1 MAEVGAPVLATAVP
15 SLGNL
20 LSEEW
25 GVDMTVKDMLCK
37 LQIQLM
43 SLHTFLGDASG
54 LRPDLQLQADEVRE
68 LLHAMETRLHSF
80 VMRMELTKGTLL
92 ATISKK
98 IINHEIVSYI
108 EDAQIKVQEVRDRHR
123 TYRCKS
129 SLESTS
135 TRKVGPVGIPGAV
148 DDIAKQL
155 SRGDLVSIV
164 GLGGMGKTTLARAVY
179 NKMKKKGG
187 FDCYAFVCIGP
198 RADMKKFLT
207 DIFDEFHI
215 EIHVHAP
222 DQDQLISQ
230 LQNFLADKRFLF
242 VIDDIWD
249 EEAWAFIKHA
259 CVGSAGSKIITTT
272 RNLKVAQGLGGAV
285 YTMKLLSP
293 ADSEELLLRTKAEAQ
308 SHDVEFDKVSNKILR
323 KCGGVLSYSYY
334 DIPYNI
340 KRCFLYL
347 NLFPEDHWID
357 KNMLIWRWVA
367 EGLVPDGLFE
377 TGETYF
383 NELIDRSMIQWAVS
397 PRDVG
402 QGGCRVHGL
411 MRDLIR
417 DLSISE
423 NFSTRLGMKQERTS
437 QTGPIHR
444 LAIHKGHDRNT
455 RMELG
460 EVLSLYASMCHG
472 SSLPSLQR
480 FKQLRVIDL
489 EACDLSVRDCK
500 LKDLR
505 KLKGLKYVGLVG
517 TPIAE
522 LPRDIGGLELLQTL
536 DVTAT
541 GIRELP
547 PFIGE
552 LRKLR
557 CLRAGKGTRMKG
569 RVGKLTS
576 LEELWL
582 YSADKSPD
590 FAAELRKLSRMRV
603 LVIHF
608 DEMDKDLQEVLAASL
623 QELKKLQVLQIWS
636 DAEEKVRLMGSWEG
650 SVPSSQLHQ
659 LLLFRII
666 LPRPMA
672 WICRSH
678 VPKLSKLLLQVE
690 TLETEHLEILGQ
702 MPSLCSLCLH
712 CEGHRLSYTASRDEF
727 QVLEYLNTNIE
738 LICGAGALPWI
749 QELEVGGIR
758 VGIDVGLQGNMP
770 LLERATYHL
779 DCQGCCGHM
788 EVHKAEEELREAA
801 KAHPNRPT
809 LCIKRWNNFELEM
822 HHQFIRPVVRAL
834 AEEMHHHQFIINN
847 SSGIVVSPAFA
858 NVLSDC
864 IARAVGAIGAPPTLS
879 LGDATDGKDSSSQGS
894 DIAVQTGI
902 IFDQAAAHRKMS
914 NDVQQLLN
922 TKIAARMGSRDGPL
936 SSSEIYT
943 TVELIMSEVIS
954 HYSQNEPEIV
964 TVNSKAIPMM
974 LNLLHTAQASSNG
987 SSEVSDKVMLINS
1000 CLAYDSMT
1008 VKGQA
1013 CLRSSLE
1020 KGKRR
1025 QNPEPYCVSSVVE
1038 EMDWP
1043 GEGQGEDEDANL
1055 AENADACVICG
1066 RLRPKVDMDSAL
1078 SWVKTPVGAA
1088 YGQSLICTNRGTA
1101 AGEMLPCSEGMQ
1113 PTGLTM
1119 GLLEK
1124 ITRNFSEE
1132 RVLGQGGYGKV
1143 YLGVHENGQKIAV
1156 KLLYN
1161 NMQTIDDKQFKH
1173 EFENLIVLKHQNI
1186 VRLVGYCYETQH
1198 QHMEFEGRHVFGEIT
1213 YKALC
1218 FEYMPRG
1225 SLQKHLFGNE
1235 TTPLKQN
1242 LYIQL
1247 MSACQYKIHLD
1258 QHSIDSPFVYKFAD
1272 DYKGLDWQTRYKI
1285 IKGTCQGL
1293 KYLHEGFKDPF
1304 YHLDLKPDNILLDE
1318 NMAPKLADFGLSKF
1332 YGGEQTR
1339 VTQSP
1344 IGTIGYMPPEYLF
1357 GSKVSKKYDIF
1368 SLGVVMI
1375 KIIAGLSSHG
1385 IDAEM
1390 QQEFLD
1396 QVQGNWRKKLQPT
1409 WSSTEPLEAQCQQVK
1424 ICAEIALRCMDKDM
1438 YNRPCIVDI
1447 IHDLDKTEIF
1457 IENITYYE
1465 QDPSP
1470 PLASTSTVVQP
1481 AASPSILF
1489 RPSPASFPIRSSAQ
1503 PQRPPQKVPSMV
1515 PPPPN
1520 SHRKGLFSTSV
1531 YGKPPDGLL
1540 AITEH
1545 VYVLDSCFNT
1555 NIFAGDK
1562 HQRQQHVRGILSHLK
1577 SNFADACFL
1586 VSHFK
1591 EGWRSPTLE
1600 AKDLTSDNMIVM
1612 EYPRQYEGCSVLTI
1626 ETIHNFLMVGNTW
1639 LSLGQHNILIMHCER
1654 GGWPVLAFMLA
1665 GLLLYQKKSTD
1676 EQKTLEMVYK
1686 QAPHELIQL
1695 LSPLNP
1701 MPTQIRYLQYISER
1715 NINLHSS
1722 WLPADRPLT
1731 LDYVVLRSIP
1741 DFNGEAGCSPIF
1753 RIYGQDP
1760 LSGTKNNPKAEDDMI
1775 KIDVHCH
1782 IQGDVV
1788 LECTS
1793 IDADKEREETMFRVM
1808 FNTSFIR
1815 SDILMLDRDE
1825 IDRCGTLKIDSR
1837 RTSKLR
1843 WAWKHVHHHSFR
1855 TIAENVDRKTRSWLM
1870 NNYHKIGIDHVIT
1883 IIKQDQKHP
1892 VDALEQLEFIEV
1904 FGFDGLLVF
1913 SIACALRRLF

>member
-1 MAEVGAPVLATAVP
+1 MPALP
-15 SLGNL
+15 
-20 LSEEW
+20 
-25 GVDMTVKDMLCK
+25 
-37 LQIQLM
+37 
-43 SLHTFLGDASG
+43 
-54 LRPDLQLQADEVRE
+54 
-68 LLHAMETRLHSF
+68 
-80 VMRMELTKGTLL
+80 
-92 ATISKK
+92 KK
-98 IINHEIVSYI
+98 IG
-108 EDAQIKVQEVRDRHR
+108 
-123 TYRCKS
+123 
-129 SLESTS
+129 
-135 TRKVGPVGIPGAV
+135 VG
-148 DDIAKQL
+148 
-155 SRGDLVSIV
+155 R
-164 GLGGMGKTTLARAVY
+164 
-179 NKMKKKGG
+179 
-187 FDCYAFVCIGP
+187 
-198 RADMKKFLT
+198 
-207 DIFDEFHI
+207 
-215 EIHVHAP
+215 
-222 DQDQLISQ
+222 
-230 LQNFLADKRFLF
+230 
-242 VIDDIWD
+242 
-249 EEAWAFIKHA
+249 
-259 CVGSAGSKIITTT
+259 
-272 RNLKVAQGLGGAV
+272 LK
-285 YTMKLLSP
+285 
-293 ADSEELLLRTKAEAQ
+293 
-308 SHDVEFDKVSNKILR
+308 
-323 KCGGVLSYSYY
+323 
-334 DIPYNI
+334 
-340 KRCFLYL
+340 
-347 NLFPEDHWID
+347 
-357 KNMLIWRWVA
+357 
-367 EGLVPDGLFE
+367 
-377 TGETYF
+377 
-383 NELIDRSMIQWAVS
+383 
-397 PRDVG
+397 
-402 QGGCRVHGL
+402 
-411 MRDLIR
+411 
-417 DLSISE
+417 
-423 NFSTRLGMKQERTS
+423 
-437 QTGPIHR
+437 
-444 LAIHKGHDRNT
+444 
-455 RMELG
+455 
-460 EVLSLYASMCHG
+460 
-472 SSLPSLQR
+472 
-480 FKQLRVIDL
+480 
-489 EACDLSVRDCK
+489 
-500 LKDLR
+500 
-505 KLKGLKYVGLVG
+505 
-517 TPIAE
+517 
-522 LPRDIGGLELLQTL
+522 LLQTL
-536 DVTAT
+536 DLRAT
-541 GIRELP
+541 GISKLPLFIEELT
-547 PFIGE
+547 
-552 LRKLR
+552 KLR
-557 CLRAGKGTRMKG
+557 CLRAGKGTRMEA
-569 RVGKLTS
+569 RVGKLAS
-576 LEELWL
+576 LEVLWL

-590 FAAELRKLSRMRV
+590 FAAELRKLSKMRV

-608 DEMDKDLQEVLAASL
+608 DEMEKDLQEVLMVSL
-623 QELKKLQVLQIWS
+623 YELKKLQVLQVWS
-636 DAEEKVRLMGSWEG
+636 DGEEKVCLGSWEG
-650 SVPSSQLHQ
+650 SVPSSQLRQ
-659 LLLFRII
+659 LLLFRVI

-672 WICRSH
+672 WICHSR

-690 TLETEHLEILGQ
+690 TLEMEHLEILGQ

-727 QVLEYLNTNIE
+727 QVLKYLNTNIE
-738 LICGAGALPWI
+738 LICGSGALPRI

-758 VGIDVGLQGNMP
+758 VGVDVGLQGNMP
-770 LLERATYHL
+770 LLEKATYHL
-779 DCQGCCGHM
+779 DCQGCCGRM
-788 EVHKAEEELREAA
+788 EVHKAEEVLREAA
-801 KAHPNRPT
+801 KAHPNCPT

-834 AEEMHHHQFIINN
+834 AEEMHHHQLIINN
-847 SSGIVVSPAFA
+847 SSGILVSPAFV
-858 NVLSDC
+858 NVLSDS
-864 IARAVGAIGAPPTLS
+864 IARAVGAIGAPPALS
-879 LGDATDGKDSSSQGS
+879 LGEATDGRDSSSQGS
-894 DIAVQTGI
+894 DIAVETGI
-902 IFDQAAAHRKMS
+902 TFNQAAAHTNMS
-914 NDVQQLLN
+914 NDFQQLLN
-922 TKIAARMGSRDGPL
+922 TKIAASI

-943 TVELIMSEVIS
+943 AVELMMSEVIS
-954 HYSQNEPEIV
+954 HYSQNGPEIV

-987 SSEVSDKVMLINS
+987 SSEVSDKAMLINS

-1043 GEGQGEDEDANL
+1043 GKEQGEDAGANL
-1055 AENADACVICG
+1055 AENSDACVICS
-1066 RLRPKVDMDSAL
+1066 RLRPKVDMDSTL
-1078 SWVKTPVGAA
+1078 SWVNTPVGAA
-1088 YGQSLICTNRGTA
+1088 YISELATEIGISHVAFASIFEKQEEAQFAGGVSPIRSDGREQADLDPCHMGQSSICTAT
-1101 AGEMLPCSEGMQ
+1101 GEMLPCAGGMQ

-1124 ITRNFSEE
+1124 ITDNFSEE

-1143 YLGVHENGQKIAV
+1143 YLGVHDNGQKIAV

-1186 VRLVGYCYETQH
+1186 VRLVGYCYETQR

-1225 SLQKHLFGNE
+1225 SLQKHLF
-1235 TTPLKQN
+1235 
-1242 LYIQL
+1242 
-1247 MSACQYKIHLD
+1247 
-1258 QHSIDSPFVYKFAD
+1258 D

-1332 YGGEQTR
+1332 YGDEQTR

-1424 ICAEIALRCMDKDM
+1424 ICAKIALRCMDKDM

-1457 IENITYYE
+1457 NEKITYYE

-1481 AASPSILF
+1481 AASPSIPF

-1503 PQRPPQKVPSMV
+1503 PQRPPQNVPSMV

-1520 SHRKGLFSTSV
+1520 SHRRGLFSTSV

-1540 AITEH
+1540 AITER

-1562 HQRQQHVRGILSHLK
+1562 HQRQQYVQGILSHLK
-1577 SNFADACFL
+1577 SNFAEACFL
-1586 VSHFK
+1586 VSNFQ
-1591 EGWRSPTLE
+1591 EGWRSQSLE

-1626 ETIHNFLMVGNTW
+1626 ETIHDFLMVGNTW

-1686 QAPHELIQL
+1686 QAPRELIQL

-1701 MPTQIRYLQYISER
+1701 MPTQIRYLQYISQR

-1731 LDYVVLRSIP
+1731 LDYVLLRSIP
-1741 DFNGEAGCSPIF
+1741 DFNGEAGCSPIL

-1760 LSGTKNNPKAEDDMI
+1760 LSGTKNNPKVLFSTAKKYIRVYKQAEDNMI

-1825 IDRCGTLKIDSR
+1825 VDMIWDAKDRFPENFKAEVIFSEMAMEVTKENLAVEAFEEVQEMFSNMDCSDSE
-1837 RTSKLR
+1837 
-1843 WAWKHVHHHSFR
+1843 
-1855 TIAENVDRKTRSWLM
+1855 ENA
-1870 NNYHKIGIDHVIT
+1870 
-1883 IIKQDQKHP
+1883 
-1892 VDALEQLEFIEV
+1892 AL
-1904 FGFDGLLVF
+1904 
-1913 SIACALRRLF
+1913 